1 MNERREKMTGI
12 RKVIAENMRVSA
24 QIPQAFG
31 ALRIDL
37 TNLLASAEALKAA
50 GTGVSMTSF
59 LLAALGQVLRE
70 APELNS
76 RFEGDEIIYYDEVH
90 AGVGVATD
98 AGLMVLVVRGI
109 DRKDLFA
116 IDADFKELLHRMRIK
131 KLRMEDVSGSTV
143 TVSNLSKEKLQIFN
157 SLITNQECLIVGL
170 GGVHREPV
178 ADAEGGV
185 SVRQVANLM
194 VNMNHLIIDGRPAA
208 RFLERMQQRLED
220 PEKYLLPKAGSL

>member
-157 SLITNQECLIVGL
+157 TEAELFSKPSGPQTITISPHCIKLSYKTDLIQDLFLCKIARVKNIITGL
-170 GGVHREPV
+170 QHFQHFRTHQS
-178 ADAEGGV
+178 V
-185 SVRQVANLM
+185 S
-194 VNMNHLIIDGRPAA
+194 I
-208 RFLERMQQRLED
+208 
-220 PEKYLLPKAGSL
+220 